1 MGLSSA
7 LNTSLNGLRLNETK
21 IDVIGNNIANADTT
35 GFKSS
40 NVQFQTQLFRNL
52 GIGSAPTAEN
62 GGTNPRQVGLG
73 ASVASIAKDFSQG
86 AVTATTSPSD
96 LAIQGD
102 GFFVLESVD
111 GVSFTRAGQFRLNSQ
126 NELVDPQGFRVL
138 GYGIDEQGRIDDE
151 GERNPL
157 TVQLGEVVNV
167 AQETTEVELAG
178 ALLPFERDGES
189 QQPAIIDLVFDA
201 GFADTD
207 TLASLTSGGTAA
219 FPGAEVTFEPI
230 KGSRSLE
237 PRTIPTTATVQE
249 FRVFMEETLGLP
261 SGSVTLT
268 NPPGSTTL
276 TVSGQSGESNGL
288 VINTQRLTSGGAS
301 GNLTITQQQ
310 QAEGEG
316 GSVDVE
322 IFDSL
327 GQKREMTI
335 KVVLDAAQ
343 TTSSESIFRWY
354 VESPDNVSVTPGG
367 NSSRLV
373 GEGELRFDSFGE
385 LVDVT
390 TITRDA
396 TGAVVSNPSLPTT
409 GSIVMAYED
418 TAANSPVTI
427 NLDFAALAGVS
438 NEEANQPNVL
448 SLKQQNGASAGT
460 LTTFAIDDT
469 GVVNGILDNG
479 LVTQLGQLALARFR
493 NTEGLVEQGGNRYSV
508 GPGSGEPTYL
518 TPGDFGAG
526 TILSG
531 AIELSNTDIGK
542 SLVDLIVA
550 STNYRGNARVISSVN
565 ELVDELLILGR

>member
-62 GGTNPRQVGLG
+62 GGTNPRQIGLG